1 MAIIIFIFFGRGFGH
16 CAIPAAGNGF
26 DPMGLE
32 GMILLNKSIVTF
44 LDATSVGSEAVA
56 EEVDTS
62 LEVERCGAD
71 G

>member
-1 MAIIIFIFFGRGFGH
+1 MDSDIAQYRP
-16 CAIPAAGNGF
+16 PATGSS
-26 DPMGLE
+26 PMGLE

-62 LEVERCGAD
+62 LEVERCGGD